1 MIYFDHQIML
11 DQCKVA
17 MCYDVSIGQVSLV
30 VQINNNL
37 IKNPVNQLSLISMSG
52 NKNDQCS
59 TSLIFLC

>member
-1 MIYFDHQIML
+1 ML